1 LAGKAIEAGRGYPR
15 PESPTHFEHTLSSRT
30 SAAGIANK
38 EYSHVAMF
46 SGKVAVVTG
55 ASSGI
60 GRSTAVG
67 LGAEGAR
74 VGVHYR
80 SDQQG
85 AHDTVAAVESA
96 GGSGFILPADFA
108 ETGAAQALW
117 SAFDAHADAV
127 DIVVNNAGCPSKG
140 GINAA
145 TEAEFDDLF
154 AVNLRTPLFIIQHAL
169 PRMADGG
176 RIINVTSIG
185 TQVALPPEVMYL
197 ACKGGINSLTRNLAW
212 ELGARKITVNAV
224 APGFTETPMAAPYLS
239 DPGIRTWANSLNALG
254 GTGTPEDVANVI
266 VFLASDHGRW
276 ITGQVID
283 VSGGTVLGVP
293 ALEH

>member
-1 LAGKAIEAGRGYPR
+1 
-15 PESPTHFEHTLSSRT
+15 
-30 SAAGIANK
+30 
-38 EYSHVAMF
+38 MF

-80 SDQQG
+80 SDHQG

-96 GGSGFILPADFA
+96 GGSGFILQADFA

-127 DIVVNNAGCPSKG
+127 DIVVDNAGCPSKG

-185 TQVALPPEVMYL
+185 TLGGVA
-197 ACKGGINSLTRNLAW
+197 AGGDVPGLQGRDQLTYPQPGV
-212 ELGARKITVNAV
+212 GARCSQN
-224 APGFTETPMAAPYLS
+224 Y
-239 DPGIRTWANSLNALG
+239 RQCR
-254 GTGTPEDVANVI
+254 GTP
-266 VFLASDHGRW
+266 G
-276 ITGQVID
+276 
-283 VSGGTVLGVP
+283 
-293 ALEH
+293 

>member
-96 GGSGFILPADFA
+96 GGSGFILQADFA

-140 GINAA
+140 GIN
-145 TEAEFDDLF
+145 
-154 AVNLRTPLFIIQHAL
+154 
-169 PRMADGG
+169 
-176 RIINVTSIG
+176 
-185 TQVALPPEVMYL
+185 
-197 ACKGGINSLTRNLAW
+197 SLTRNLAW

-224 APGFTETPMAAPYLS
+224 APGFTETLMAAPYLS